1 MSSSSDSG
9 ALALVY
15 RIEASARLGADR
27 RAQPGRDLLLARVRG
42 EFSEMP
48 CLSLTIPQAMRLF
61 GLREDICGAYSELS
75 WPTAC
80 SGSATMTGTS
90 HARSAFD
97 LVVRPTV

>member
-1 MSSSSDSG
+1 MTSSSDSG

-61 GLREDICGAYSELS
+61 GLREDICRRVL
-75 WPTAC
+75 
-80 SGSATMTGTS
+80 GT
-90 HARSAFD
+90 
-97 LVVRPTV
+97 LVADGVLWKRHDERYVSRAIGI

>member
-61 GLREDICGAYSELS
+61 GLREDICRRVL
-75 WPTAC
+75 
-80 SGSATMTGTS
+80 GT
-90 HARSAFD
+90 
-97 LVVRPTV
+97 LVADGVLWKRHDERYVSRAIGI